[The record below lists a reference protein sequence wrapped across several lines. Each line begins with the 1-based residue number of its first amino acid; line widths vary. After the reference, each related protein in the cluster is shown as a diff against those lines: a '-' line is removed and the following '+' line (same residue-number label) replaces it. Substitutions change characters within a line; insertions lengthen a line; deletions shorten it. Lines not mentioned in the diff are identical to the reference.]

1 MTDELSHQDDEQ
13 SFIIT
18 DDQGNEYE
26 MSIVYTF
33 SVVDDQYAVLID
45 NNNPEGDGV
54 IFKLVEE
61 GEENFLEPIE
71 SDDEW
76 QRVVAIY
83 EEIVAEENKKV

>member
-1 MTDELSHQDDEQ
+1 MTEELSHQDDEQ

-61 GEENFLEPIE
+61 DEETFLEPIE
-71 SDDEW
+71 SDEEW
-76 QRVVAIY
+76 QRVVTIY
-83 EEIVAEENKKV
+83 EEIVAEENKKS

>member
-1 MTDELSHQDDEQ
+1 MTEELNHQDDEQ
-13 SFIIT
+13 SFVIT

-61 GEENFLEPIE
+61 NEETFLEPIE
-71 SDDEW
+71 SDEEW
-76 QRVVAIY
+76 QRVVTIY
-83 EEIVAEENKKV
+83 EEIVAEENKKS